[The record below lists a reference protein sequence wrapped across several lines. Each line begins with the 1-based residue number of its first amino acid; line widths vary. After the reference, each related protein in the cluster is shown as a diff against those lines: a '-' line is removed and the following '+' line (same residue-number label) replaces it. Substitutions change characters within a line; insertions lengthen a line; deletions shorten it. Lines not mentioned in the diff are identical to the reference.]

1 MNISNFK
8 NILIVDLL
16 RIGDTVVTFPAIRA
30 VRENLPDAHITLV
43 ASTDLRSI
51 VEDQE
56 LADDIVYFDCRKNGR
71 NPFSIRRFAKSL
83 PIQGYDLAIVL
94 DTRLTSNLI
103 AFWANAK
110 RRIGYNYRHRGF
122 LLTDKVKAPLY
133 WNRPMREYSDSIKV
147 SHEVDS
153 WLKLIEKAGFSV
165 KERRPCIRE
174 SHESQKRCESF
185 LKEHNVLQ
193 ADTLVCIHPGSN
205 ASYQWKSDRFAQVG
219 DFIIEKLKAKVC
231 ISGGPDD
238 ADLIKEIENNM
249 HAKPIVSNCGMT
261 LGQYAELLRR
271 ANLLVSVDTCATH
284 IASAVNTPVI
294 ALFGPG
300 DPGIW
305 RPYGEEHIVIQK
317 KDAVCTGCKKPVCR
331 QDKHYCMD
339 AITVEEVCQVVENK
353 LIEN

>member
-1 MNISNFK
+1 MNISGLK

-43 ASTDLRSI
+43 ASTDLKSI
-51 VEDQE
+51 VEGQE
-56 LADDIVYFDCRKNGR
+56 LADNIVYFDCKKNGR
-71 NPFSIRRFAKSL
+71 NPFSIWRFAKSL
-83 PIQGYDLAIVL
+83 PIHGYDLAIVL

-110 RRIGYNYRHRGF
+110 RRIGYNYRCRGF
-122 LLTDKVKAPLY
+122 LLTDKMKAPLY
-133 WNRPMREYSDSIKV
+133 WNRPMLEYSDSIKV

-153 WLKLIEKAGFSV
+153 WLKLIERAGFSV
-165 KERRPCIRE
+165 KEQRPHIKE
-174 SHESQKRCESF
+174 SYKNQKWCKNF

-193 ADTLVCIHPGSN
+193 ADTLVCIHPGSST
-205 ASYQWKSDRFAQVG
+205 SYQWDSDRFAQVG
-219 DFIIEKLKAKVC
+219 DFIVEKLKAKLC
-231 ISGGPDD
+231 ISGGSDD

-249 HAKPIVSNCGMT
+249 HAKPIVANCRMN
-261 LGQYAELLRR
+261 LAQYAELLRR
-271 ANLLVSVDTCATH
+271 ANLLVSIDTSATH

-300 DPGIW
+300 DPKIW

-317 KDAVCTGCKKPVCR
+317 EDAFCLGCKKPVCK

-339 AITVEEVCQVVENK
+339 AITVEEVCKAVENK
-353 LIEN
+353 L